1 MPEVELP
8 NHKEL
13 HEFYFAIV
21 AAILGA
27 LFALNG
33 FFMIIPVPLFH

>member
-1 MPEVELP
+1 MSEVEPP
-8 NHKEL
+8 NSKEI
-13 HEFYFAIV
+13 HQFYFAIV

-33 FFMIIPVPLFH
+33 FL